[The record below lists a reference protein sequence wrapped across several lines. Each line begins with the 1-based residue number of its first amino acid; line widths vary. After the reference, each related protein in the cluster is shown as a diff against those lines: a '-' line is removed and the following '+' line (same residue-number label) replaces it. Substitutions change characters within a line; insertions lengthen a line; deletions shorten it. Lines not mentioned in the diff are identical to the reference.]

1 MIFESDQLTYRNI
14 ARGLFFLDGRVLLAQ
29 DKNQGHYFPPG
40 GGVDFGE
47 PIESALQ
54 RELLEELGWRTEV
67 KRFVGCLEHSWKGK
81 KNNFET
87 NFYFVLDVLDGDV
100 KNPVSKESHLNFE
113 WVELSRLTSL
123 KIFPE
128 DLLPKLIHQAAEG
141 EFGAVQLVYNSQVV
155 REFI

>member
-1 MIFESDQLTYRNI
+1 MFFESDQLTYRNI
-14 ARGLFFLDGRVLLAQ
+14 ARGLLFLDGRVLLAQ

-54 RELLEELGWRTEV
+54 REMLEELGWSTEV
-67 KRFVGCLEHSWKGK
+67 KRFVGCLEHSWKGR

-87 NFYFVLDVLDGDV
+87 NFYFLLEVLEGDV
-100 KNPVSKESHLNFE
+100 KNPLSRESHLNFE

-128 DLLPKLIHQAAEG
+128 DLLPKLIHQAAKASSEQSNW
-141 EFGAVQLVYNSQVV
+141 FTTL
-155 REFI
+155 R

>member
-1 MIFESDQLTYRNI
+1 MIFESDSLTYRNI
-14 ARGLFFLDGRVLLAQ
+14 ARGLLFLDGRVLLAQ

-54 RELLEELGWRTEV
+54 RELLEELGWRAEV

-87 NFYFVLDVLDGDV
+87 NFYFVLEVLDGDV
-100 KNPVSKESHLNFE
+100 KNPLTKESHLNFE

-123 KIFPE
+123 KIFP
-128 DLLPKLIHQAAEG
+128 DNLLPQFIQQAADP
-141 EFGAVQLVYNSQVV
+141 QLKQPIWFSTIKQ
-155 REFI
+155 